1 MKKTLPLKLTDKEL
15 KVLVDHVLTDIG
27 FRSGGTFY
35 KSDDLGE
42 VFDEREAKTALKA
55 LSKIVGFN
63 LNEEK
68 YLG

>member
-1 MKKTLPLKLTDKEL
+1 MKKTVPSKLTDKEIS
-15 KVLVDHVLTDIG
+15 VLVDYVLTDIG

-35 KSDDLGE
+35 KSDVSGE

-63 LNEEK
+63 LNKEK